1 MTSIHQV
8 TAKIFADMPVE
19 TRFGDQDAACL
30 AKHRDLLLG
39 LEDRIVQGFY
49 DVLFAHSQTADI
61 LNKDG
66 REKREMTL
74 RNWWQKTL
82 NSEFN
87 DDYWEWQVFVGL
99 VHIKQKVTNPMMISM
114 WGWLLIALRSA
125 LQDQL
130 PPADYVLV
138 LNAFGR
144 LATSIQ
150 ALIAES
156 VMLNSLQAI
165 TDATG
170 FNPRLMDRL
179 VDLQIDDMIK
189 QSRKGSPGL

>member
-8 TAKIFADMPVE
+8 TAKIFADMPAE

-39 LEDRIVQGFY
+39 LEDTIVKGFY
-49 DVLFAHSQTADI
+49 DVLFAHSKTADI

-82 NSEFN
+82 NSEF
-87 DDYWEWQVFVGL
+87 DDEYWEWQVFVGL

-130 PPADYVLV
+130 PPAEYILV

-156 VMLNSLQAI
+156 VMLNRLQAI

-170 FNPRLMDRL
+170 FNPKLMDRL
-179 VDLQIDDMIK
+179 VDLQIDGMIK